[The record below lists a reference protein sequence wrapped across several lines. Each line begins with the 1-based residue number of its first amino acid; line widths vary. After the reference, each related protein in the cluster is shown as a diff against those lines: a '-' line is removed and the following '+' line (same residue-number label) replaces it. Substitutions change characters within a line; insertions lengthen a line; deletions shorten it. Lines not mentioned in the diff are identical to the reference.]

1 MRLPTSCP
9 RALVVLSLIV
19 LPEIACH
26 KKQVP
31 VALPAQPKAKSE
43 QQAGATQ
50 TAPHETTSLPPPPV
64 LAPNAAPAATPT
76 VPVRDETVYQR
87 NKPPDQPPPP
97 KRVARPANPAPSPV
111 QGPTQTNAAPA
122 EVPHLGDVLTPDQQK
137 QYNAAIDQS
146 LTHAQANLGSLAN
159 RQLSQEQQA
168 TLAQV
173 QSFMQQA
180 LEKRKTDLAAAKSL
194 AERADVLASDLV
206 ASVR

>member
-1 MRLPTSCP
+1 
-9 RALVVLSLIV
+9 VG
-19 LPEIACH
+19 
-26 KKQVP
+26 
-31 VALPAQPKAKSE
+31 LPAQPKAKTE

-50 TAPHETTSLPPPPV
+50 KAPNGTTSLPPPPV

-97 KRVARPANPAPSPV
+97 KRAARPAGPPPPLV
-111 QGPTQTNAAPA
+111 QGPTQTNAAPP
-122 EVPHLGDVLTPDQQK
+122 ETPHLGDVLTEDQQK
-137 QYNAAIDQS
+137 QYNAAIEQC
-146 LTHAQANLGSLAN
+146 LTHAQTSLGALAN

-168 TLAQV
+168 TMAQV

-180 LEKRKTDLAAAKSL
+180 QEKRKTDLAAAKSL